1 MPHSGLRF
9 LGSLALLVASSTVVV
24 SASPNQLFLDF
35 DTDGDLWTI
44 NPYASDV
51 PVSLIV
57 QIGDDPISPGSG
69 VYLFFELGCYYDPES
84 MEGRNCAWIDCGADW
99 GEPGVL
105 LDSWVDCPP
114 LAACWDALL
123 MGYLDPALA
132 PQPGERYRL
141 GMLGFG
147 GGGGSACAGSS
158 YRVSGE
164 CAGSMVE
171 SNEIWPD
178 NPASAPTE
186 DEGAADPTSWGGLKA
201 RFRR

>member
-1 MPHSGLRF
+1 MTRPRVRHVE
-9 LGSLALLVASSTVVV
+9 SLALLFVLSTVGV

-44 NPYASDV
+44 NPYAGDV

-69 VYLFFELGCYYDPES
+69 VYLFFGLGCYYDPES

-114 LAACWDALL
+114 LASCWEAIL
-123 MGYLDPALA
+123 MGTLNPALA

-141 GMLGFG
+141 GMIGFG
-147 GGGGSACAGSS
+147 GGGGPSCAGSS
-158 YRVSGE
+158 YRVHGD
-164 CAGSMVE
+164 CAGSEVE

-178 NPASAPTE
+178 NPASAPE
-186 DEGAADPTSWGGLKA
+186 DDEVVDPSTWGGLKA
-201 RFRR
+201 RFQR